1 MAVSEP
7 IAPARFCTNCGR
19 PRLGDARFCVGC
31 GRAFDAAAAVAAAP
45 AEQWVVEEAAEPARS
60 YPVVYRASY
69 VEFPSRAGTI
79 FRLVL
84 ALPHLVVWLLLAVV
98 STALSVVGW
107 LAVLALGR
115 LPGPIHRFQ
124 AATVVYVTRVAAYAG
139 LVDDRFP
146 PFPWQRRHGL
156 AVDVRVAPPE
166 RMSRLRTLVLLP
178 LSLPA
183 VVTAFFFGMVAW
195 LLAIGAWCA
204 ILFTGRMPRTIHEMQ
219 GLTYAFQ
226 CHTLAY
232 VPLLLTDAYPWYET
246 GPLALRRPPE
256 TRNPEAGLPP
266 TEGPAPGDRVSQDG
280 QPGGFLPPP
289 PQV

>member
-1 MAVSEP
+1 
-7 IAPARFCTNCGR
+7 
-19 PRLGDARFCVGC
+19 VGC
-31 GRAFDAAAAVAAAP
+31 GREFDVAAVPGATP
-45 AEQWVVEEAAEPARS
+45 PEPFLVEEDSEPARP
-60 YPVVYRASY
+60 YPVSYRAAY
-69 VEFPSRAGTI
+69 VEYPSRAGTI
-79 FRLVL
+79 FRLLL
-84 ALPHLVVWLLLAVV
+84 ALPHLVVWPLLAVV

-107 LAVLALGR
+107 LSVLALGR

-124 AATVVYVTRVAAYAG
+124 AATVVYVTRVAAYLG

-146 PFPWQRRHGL
+146 PFPWQRRDGL
-156 AVDVRVAPPE
+156 PVDVRVAPPS
-166 RMSRLRTLVLLP
+166 RMSRMRTLVVVP

-195 LLAIGAWCA
+195 LLAVGAWWA

-266 TEGPAPGDRVSQDG
+266 TEGPAPGDRVTQDG

-289 PQV
+289 PQS